1 MANENLQNVIA
12 RIGKAFTD
20 EDSAFN
26 FPVKYPAIDL
36 DKPTKE
42 AMYKTAAIIAGG
54 LIVMGFIIANA
65 NAKPKRR

>member
-1 MANENLQNVIA
+1 MNDQVKNFIA
-12 RIGKAFTD
+12 RFGQAFTD

-26 FPVKYPAIDL
+26 FPIKYPAIDL

-54 LIVMGFIIANA
+54 LIVMGFIISSG
-65 NAKPKRR
+65 KKR

>member
-1 MANENLQNVIA
+1 MANEAFKDIVA

-42 AMYKTAAIIAGG
+42 ALYKTAGIIAGG
-54 LIVMGFIIANA
+54 LIIMGFIISRG
-65 NAKPKRR
+65 NAKKRR